1 MTESKTLLQRLW
13 AGLRRELDH
22 SESKAVNG
30 SSRTIDIVETDRIWK
45 VCELALH
52 HGSADL
58 KIIEGIEAIIKLLP
72 NENLEAITTK
82 KVPLFTNFD
91 IKSVRY

>member
-1 MTESKTLLQRLW
+1 MPESKTLLQRLW

-30 SSRTIDIVETDRIWK
+30 GSRTIDIVETDRIWK

-52 HGSADL
+52 YGSADP
-58 KIIEGIEAIIKLLP
+58 KIIEGVEAIIKLLP
-72 NENLEAITTK
+72 TESLEAITTK
-82 KVPLFTNFD
+82 KVPLFTKFD
-91 IKSVRY
+91 TESVRY